1 MKPLNVQTIGPSTLQ
16 RVGGRLPRLDRSDA
30 AALSC
35 FVSLASRLIHW
46 NELAEAID
54 PFLPKTGGE
63 NWYAPR
69 TTATMLRSYF
79 LRRWFDLSPQ
89 DLSCLI
95 QGDIAAAEED
105 IRFDYFFE
113 HYQLKEAVQP
123 QIERELL
130 GTGLFS
136 VD

>member
-1 MKPLNVQTIGPSTLQ
+1 VSQDA
-16 RVGGRLPRLDRSDA
+16 VGRLLRLDRADGI
-30 AALSC
+30 ALSC
-35 FVSLASRLIHW
+35 FVSLASRLIRW
-46 NELAEAID
+46 NEIAEAID
-54 PFLPKTGGE
+54 PFLPKPEGRD
-63 NWYAPR
+63 WYAPR
-69 TTATMLRSYF
+69 STASMLRSYF
-79 LRRWFDLSPQ
+79 LRRWFDLSPRE
-89 DLSCLI
+89 LSFLI
-95 QGDIAAAEED
+95 PVEISNAGIENAEQD